1 MQTNHSPAL
10 IQQTNLVVRTPPPSL
25 YKEGGLD
32 FSKMAVMGGWKVL
45 LEMGENS
52 GMGGDCKFLKPL
64 ELF

>member
-1 MQTNHSPAL
+1 
-10 IQQTNLVVRTPPPSL
+10 
-25 YKEGGLD
+25 
-32 FSKMAVMGGWKVL
+32 MAVMGGWKVL